1 MHMHRIAAGAATLT
15 VAVALSACTTGGTT
29 PDGDGPRPVPTTDG
43 TGQTITVWAMEGDY
57 QDATLEA
64 INAAFEKQTGAEV
77 DLQIQQWDGITTKI
91 STALATS
98 TPPDIIDIGN
108 TQVPGYAANG
118 GLLDLSP
125 YAEDLRQ
132 GADWLGG
139 LEDPATV
146 TDPKTGEAQLY
157 AVPGFAGARAVIY
170 NKAMWAAAGVTGIPT
185 SYDELTAALDAVRAT
200 QTAADFAPF
209 YLPGQYW
216 QSSMQFVWDAGAEI
230 ATYADGSW
238 SGGFSTPE
246 GIAGLEQFVQFQ
258 NAYSTGASATLDNIT
273 PDQNQIFADGKTSAI
288 LSTSGSI
295 AGIKKANPAITDDQ
309 LGTFPFPGLSGETQ
323 PAMLGGSV
331 WGIATKSQHR
341 DLALQW
347 AKIAGSPQIQK
358 DYVFGVDGWIPNST
372 QAIEAAQAS
381 GLTPQQEG
389 FFAAALNSKAT
400 PAAASWPTIEGDK
413 SIAELFGV
421 VASGAKPVDEAAEAM
436 DAHIADVLNG

>member
-1 MHMHRIAAGAATLT
+1 MRITRITAFGALAAVAALTLASCAGTGATAGA
-15 VAVALSACTTGGTT
+15 
-29 PDGDGPRPVPTTDG
+29 DGPQPVPTTKG
-43 TGQTITVWAMEGDY
+43 EGETLVVWAMEGDY

-64 INAAFEKQTGAEV
+64 INAAFTEQTGAEV

-98 TPPDIIDIGN
+98 NPPDIIDIGN

-118 GLLDLSP
+118 GLLDLTN
-125 YAEDLRQ
+125 YEDDLKQ
-132 GADWLGG
+132 GATWLAG
-139 LEDPATV
+139 LEDPARI
-146 TDPKTGEAQLY
+146 DGSLY

-170 NKAMWAAAGVTGIPT
+170 NTAMWADAGVTEVPT
-185 SYDELTAALDAVRAT
+185 THDDLIAALDAV
-200 QTAADFAPF
+200 AAAHPEPDFAPF

-230 ATYADGSW
+230 ATSEGGEW
-238 SGGFSTPE
+238 TGGFSTPE
-246 GIAGLEQFVQFQ
+246 GIEGLEQFAEFQ
-258 NAYSTGASATLDNIT
+258 NTYSTGASATLDNIT

-288 LSTSGSI
+288 LSTGGSI
-295 AGIKKANPAITDDQ
+295 AGITKANPDITADQ
-309 LGTFPFPGLSGETQ
+309 LGTFPLPGLSGQNQ

-331 WGIATKSQHR
+331 WGISAKSQHR

-347 AKIAGSPQIQK
+347 AKIAGSPEIQK

-372 QAIEAAQAS
+372 QAVEAAQAS

-400 PAAASWPTIEGDK
+400 PAAANWPTIEGDK
-413 SIAELFGV
+413 SIAELFGA
-421 VASGAKPVDEAAEAM
+421 VASGSKSAEDAANAM
-436 DAHIADVLNG
+436 DEHLADVLNG